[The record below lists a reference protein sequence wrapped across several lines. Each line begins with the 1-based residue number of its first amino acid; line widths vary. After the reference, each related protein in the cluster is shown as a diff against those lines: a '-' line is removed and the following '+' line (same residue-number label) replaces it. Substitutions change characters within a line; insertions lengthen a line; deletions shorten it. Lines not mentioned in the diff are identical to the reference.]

1 MSNLPWFE
9 RAPMLSINPEAA
21 SANDV
26 ARMAAQWM
34 AYRHELE
41 RVRDLVGEQDSEI
54 IQSILEDER

>member
-1 MSNLPWFE
+1 
-9 RAPMLSINPEAA
+9 MLSINPEAA